1 MNEFIQKFHLKMK
14 LKRVINEFVTN
25 LGYLYV
31 NYQTVIYVTK
41 RKTNANSRIQIKA
54 KNDKKEIY
62 LTLNYNC
69 SNKKNK
75 VIEYRSVHLIKQIH
89 LAANPKQ
96 IFFLVR
102 KQVASRER
110 ERVNK

>member
-41 RKTNANSRIQIKA
+41 RKTNANSRIQTKA
-54 KNDKKEIY
+54 KNDKEEIY

-75 VIEYRSVHLIKQIH
+75 VIEYRPVHLIKKIH
-89 LAANPKQ
+89 LAADPKQ
-96 IFFLVR
+96 IVF
-102 KQVASRER
+102 Q
-110 ERVNK
+110 